1 MATSGSM
8 LCLLYGLVTLS
19 LALDPDF
26 LNLQEMLNKQEFVSY
41 KYSLE
46 NTSSQF
52 DQVERTDKMLD
63 SSADQGV
70 MLRGS
75 EVGRGYNLTCGPT
88 CTYPILGIGALLVYS
103 FFMREA
109 PSRSRVDVDF
119 TRDSQQAEL
128 SEDLF
133 EFEGDLR
140 EKIKDE
146 YRKAV
151 TRERRIEREKARR
164 RLQELKTGENHHGSH
179 LCLTKFFYFF
189 HILYFLPELYLA
201 NQSKR
206 RKKGKHRKVVEF
218 NDNHTLSSHCR
229 EGLWDD
235 EFSWKPGKRSDEPSS
250 GDTERH

>member
-119 TRDSQQAEL
+119 TRDSQADQ
-128 SEDLF
+128 SEDLFEF

-140 EKIKDE
+140 EKIQNE

-151 TRERRIEREKARR
+151 TRERKMEREKQRR

-179 LCLTKFFYFF
+179 LCLTKFFYF
-189 HILYFLPELYLA
+189 LSYFVLPSRVVSC
-201 NQSKR
+201 QSIKAEEKR
-206 RKKGKHRKVVEF
+206 
-218 NDNHTLSSHCR
+218 
-229 EGLWDD
+229 
-235 EFSWKPGKRSDEPSS
+235 
-250 GDTERH
+250 